1 VGLPSWLGVPHY
13 THIPGFC
20 EYPCTLVFM
29 TWLINEHTDTLDTV
43 AQRRQ
48 FALERV
54 EQLTG
59 ELIQFVRD
67 EAANGV
73 TEVDLA
79 KRAGVTRRTIRN
91 WLGK

>member
-1 VGLPSWLGVPHY
+1 
-13 THIPGFC
+13 
-20 EYPCTLVFM
+20 M
-29 TWLINEHTDTLDTV
+29 TWLINEHTETLDTV

-48 FALERV
+48 FSIERT

-59 ELIQFVRD
+59 ELIEHVKD
-67 EAANGV
+67 EAANGI
-73 TEVDLA
+73 TEVELA

>member
-1 VGLPSWLGVPHY
+1 
-13 THIPGFC
+13 
-20 EYPCTLVFM
+20 M
-29 TWLINEHTDTLDTV
+29 TWIIDENETLDTI

-59 ELIQFVRD
+59 ELVRAVND
-67 EAANGV
+67 EASNGR
-73 TEVDLA
+73 TEVELA
-79 KRAGVTRRTIRN
+79 KRAGVTRQTIRN

>member
-1 VGLPSWLGVPHY
+1 
-13 THIPGFC
+13 
-20 EYPCTLVFM
+20 M
-29 TWLINEHTDTLDTV
+29 TWMIDESNETIDTV

-48 FALERV
+48 FTLERL

-59 ELIQFVRD
+59 ELITHVH
-67 EAANGV
+67 EGAANGL
-73 TEVDLA
+73 TEVELA

>member
-1 VGLPSWLGVPHY
+1 
-13 THIPGFC
+13 
-20 EYPCTLVFM
+20 M
-29 TWLINEHTDTLDTV
+29 TWNIDEGHETLETI

-48 FALERV
+48 FARERMD
-54 EQLTG
+54 QLTSD
-59 ELIQFVRD
+59 LILRVAD

>member
-1 VGLPSWLGVPHY
+1 
-13 THIPGFC
+13 
-20 EYPCTLVFM
+20 M
-29 TWLINEHTDTLDTV
+29 TWIIEEGDTLDTV

-59 ELIQFVRD
+59 ELIRYVHD
-67 EAANGV
+67 EAAKG
-73 TEVDLA
+73 TSEVELA

>member
-1 VGLPSWLGVPHY
+1 
-13 THIPGFC
+13 
-20 EYPCTLVFM
+20 M
-29 TWLINEHTDTLDTV
+29 TFFINEGIETLDTI
-43 AQRRQ
+43 AQRRT
-48 FALERV
+48 FALERA

-59 ELIQFVRD
+59 ELVRAVND

-73 TEVDLA
+73 TEVELA

>member
-1 VGLPSWLGVPHY
+1 
-13 THIPGFC
+13 
-20 EYPCTLVFM
+20 M
-29 TWLINEHTDTLDTV
+29 TWIIDDSKETLDTI

-59 ELIQFVRD
+59 ELVRAVND
-67 EAANGV
+67 EASNGR
-73 TEVDLA
+73 TEVELA
-79 KRAGVTRRTIRN
+79 KRAGVTRQTIRN